1 MNTTHTDR
9 IEKKILLRAPRA
21 RVWRAISDSNEFG
34 TWFGMQFDGAFAPGK
49 KMGGSIRPT
58 KVNADVAAKQKA
70 YEGKKIEIWIEKI
83 EPENLLSFRWH
94 PFALEAG
101 VDYSQEPTTLIEFR
115 LEDADGGVMLTVTET
130 GFDGIPLAR
139 RAKALEANNGGWA
152 KQMELIEA
160 YVSGN
165 YGADANASG
174 AR

>member
-1 MNTTHTDR
+1 
-9 IEKKILLRAPRA
+9 
-21 RVWRAISDSNEFG
+21 
-34 TWFGMQFDGAFAPGK
+34 
-49 KMGGSIRPT
+49 
-58 KVNADVAAKQKA
+58 VNADVAAKQKA

>member
-1 MNTTHTDR
+1 MNTTTTDR

-34 TWFGMQFDGAFAPGK
+34 TWFGMKFDGTFAPGK
-49 KMGGSIRPT
+49 KMGGSITPT

-70 YEGKKIEIWIEKI
+70 YEGKKIEIWIEKV
-83 EPENLLSFRWH
+83 EPEKLLSFRWH
-94 PFALEAG
+94 PFAIEEG
-101 VDYSQEPTTLIEFR
+101 VDYSQEPATLIEFR

-139 RAKALEANNGGWA
+139 RAKAFEANSGGWA

-160 YVSGN
+160 YVTGN
-165 YGADANASG
+165 YGAGANASG

>member
-1 MNTTHTDR
+1 MNTANTDR
-9 IEKKILLRAPRA
+9 IERKILLRAPRA

-34 TWFGMQFDGAFAPGK
+34 IWFGMKFDATFAPGK
-49 KMGGSIRPT
+49 KMGGSITPT

-83 EPENLLSFRWH
+83 EPEKLLSFRWH
-94 PFALEAG
+94 PFAIEEGL
-101 VDYSQEPTTLIEFR
+101 DYSQEPTTLIEFR

-130 GFDGIPLAR
+130 GFHGIPLAR
-139 RAKALEANNGGWA
+139 RAKAFDANSGGWA

-160 YVSGN
+160 YVTGN
-165 YGADANASG
+165 YGAGANASG

>member
-1 MNTTHTDR
+1 
-9 IEKKILLRAPRA
+9 
-21 RVWRAISDSNEFG
+21 
-34 TWFGMQFDGAFAPGK
+34 
-49 KMGGSIRPT
+49 
-58 KVNADVAAKQKA
+58 
-70 YEGKKIEIWIEKI
+70 
-83 EPENLLSFRWH
+83 LLSFRWH

-130 GFDGIPLAR
+130 GFDRIPLAR
-139 RAKALEANNGGWA
+139 RAKAFEANNGGWA

-160 YVSGN
+160 YVTGD